1 MIISC
6 LIHVQFE
13 PMFSLVGGKRAAIQR
28 RTNMKVLVI
37 GSTGGSGRA
46 AVEHLLAQGH
56 EVTAFSRRADSIE
69 KRSERLRFVNGD
81 AMNPADVESAVQ
93 GHDAVVVTL
102 GISENPLR
110 VRFRGPAHTPMD
122 VRSTG
127 TRNVIA
133 AMRKHGVSRLVV
145 QTSYGVGETRDR
157 LRLVDALF
165 FELLLK
171 PQIADT
177 ERQNQQVQE
186 SGLEWVIV
194 QPVHLT
200 DAADDEMPFI
210 STEGETAKMKVS
222 RNSVGRFLA
231 SAVQGPAFVRK
242 SVSLSGLPARA
253 A

>member
-1 MIISC
+1 
-6 LIHVQFE
+6 
-13 PMFSLVGGKRAAIQR
+13 
-28 RTNMKVLVI
+28 MKVLVV

-56 EVTAFSRRADSIE
+56 QVTAFSRRADQVE
-69 KRSERLRFVNGD
+69 TRSERLRFLNGD
-81 AMNPADVESAVQ
+81 VMDSAEVERAVA

-110 VRFRGPAHTPMD
+110 VRLRGPAHTPID

-127 TRNVIA
+127 TANVIR
-133 AMRKHGVSRLVV
+133 AMQRHGISRLVV
-145 QTSYGVGETRDR
+145 QTSYGVGVTRDR
-157 LRLVDALF
+157 LGLLDALF

-177 ERQNQQVQE
+177 EKQNREVE
-186 SGLEWVIV
+186 ASGLDWVIV

-200 DAADDEMPFI
+200 DGSEDDLPFV
-210 STEGETAKMKVS
+210 STEGETARMKVS

-231 SAVQGPAFVRK
+231 GAVQGPDFVRK
-242 SVSLSGLPARA
+242 SVSLSGRPARA

>member
-1 MIISC
+1 
-6 LIHVQFE
+6 
-13 PMFSLVGGKRAAIQR
+13 
-28 RTNMKVLVI
+28 MKVLVV

-46 AVEHLLAQGH
+46 AVAHLLAEGH
-56 EVTAFSRRADSIE
+56 EVTAFSRRADRVE
-69 KRSERLRFVNGD
+69 TRSERLRFVNGD
-81 AMNPADVESAVQ
+81 VMNEAEVERAVR

-110 VRFRGPAHTPMD
+110 VRLLGPAHTPID

-127 TRNVIA
+127 TANVIG

-145 QTSYGVGETRDR
+145 QTSYGVDETRER
-157 LRLVDALF
+157 LGFADALF

-177 ERQNQQVQE
+177 EKQNRDVKE

-200 DAADDEMPFI
+200 DAADDELPFV
-210 STEGETAKMKVS
+210 STEGETGTMKVS
-222 RNSVGRFLA
+222 RSSVGRFLA
-231 SAVQGPAFVRK
+231 SAVQGPEFVRK
-242 SVSLSGLPARA
+242 SVSLSGQPATRA